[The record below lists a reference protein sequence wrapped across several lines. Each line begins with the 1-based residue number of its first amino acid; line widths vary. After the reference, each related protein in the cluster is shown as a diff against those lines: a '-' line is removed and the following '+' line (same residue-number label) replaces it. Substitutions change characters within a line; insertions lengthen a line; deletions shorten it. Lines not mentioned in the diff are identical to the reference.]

1 PACHPRHA
9 QDPHNLRQQPLLFLD
24 RNDCL

>member
-1 PACHPRHA
+1 RHA
-9 QDPHNLRQQPLLFLD
+9 QDPLNLRQPPLLFLD